1 MFIKDGMNEIV
12 SQRTIKLKA
21 LGAWRSAAGRCPPSA
36 DRQFALAFGKKVSH
50 TTPAP
55 PCDDFRY
62 PAGRFEID
70 FSAQIVG
77 FRQLEG
83 EQHPRF

>member
-1 MFIKDGMNEIV
+1 MFIKDGMTEIV
-12 SQRTIKLKA
+12 AQRTINLKA
-21 LGAWRSAAGRCPPSA
+21 VGAWRLAAGRRPPGA
-36 DRQFALAFGKKVSH
+36 DSLNLLAFAKKKSD

-83 EQHPRF
+83 EQHPGF